1 MTELN
6 AVLKSHSHRCSGDAT
21 TSTVVAASQCLGKE
35 PEHEEMCKGEACV
48 SWNLGQWGACSGQCG
63 TGLRHRSVDC
73 AEEMSGD
80 VVPDGRCNKPKP
92 STSSACVEAAC
103 QVQICHIM
111 ILTFLI
117 LPTRMRVKLSYLVEV
132 VTRTGAQAA
141 TSLKNLGNDFPLPG
155 DTDFDCLALYL

>member
-92 STSSACVEAAC
+92 STSSACGEAAC

-117 LPTRMRVKLSYLVEV
+117 LPIYQDEGEV
-132 VTRTGAQAA
+132 V
-141 TSLKNLGNDFPLPG
+141 LLGGGGNEDRRAGSYKFEKPRKRFPTPR
-155 DTDFDCLALYL
+155 